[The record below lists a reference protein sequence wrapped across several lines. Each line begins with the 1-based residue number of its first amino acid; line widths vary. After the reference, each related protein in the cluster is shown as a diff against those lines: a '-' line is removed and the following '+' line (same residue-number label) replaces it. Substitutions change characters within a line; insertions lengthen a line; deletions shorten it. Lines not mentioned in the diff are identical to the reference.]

1 MIFYGKKKKG
11 GRGWND
17 AFLVFQ
23 GQELIDDQFLASIGR
38 PTDSGFAQPEVLA
51 NLCCRQAQVPNRP
64 VGQNTAGTYPIVKG
78 SSLLLTLGILGWLVC
93 RLSWRI
99 DTPLKHKTP
108 PSFAEKMGALISSIA
123 INLPR
128 SGFKTPSNV
137 PWLRYEPLQNAHI
150 LPCMLRF
157 FIGLRLAL
165 EPNLKFWNNL

>member
-1 MIFYGKKKKG
+1 MDTGFCRK
-11 GRGWND
+11 RGTGLKLRVSILSGTRID
-17 AFLVFQ
+17 QRSVFGLYWPPDWQ
-23 GQELIDDQFLASIGR
+23 RICSARGTCQPLL
-38 PTDSGFAQPEVLA
+38 PSGPD
-51 NLCCRQAQVPNRP
+51 P
-64 VGQNTAGTYPIVKG
+64 VKR
-78 SSLLLTLGILGWLVC
+78 SSLLLTLRISGCLVY

-108 PSFAEKMGALISSIA
+108 PSFAEKIGALFSSIA
-123 INLPR
+123 TNLPR